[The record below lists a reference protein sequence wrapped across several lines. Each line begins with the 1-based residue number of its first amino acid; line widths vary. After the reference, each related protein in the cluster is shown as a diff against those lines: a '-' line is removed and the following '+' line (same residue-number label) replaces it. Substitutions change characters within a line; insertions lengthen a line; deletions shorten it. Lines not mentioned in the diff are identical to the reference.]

1 MTGINSQLDSIFN
14 EWEKLVPKDMFV
26 RDGIMRT
33 IPNADKVWSTSKR
46 RIAFMMKDKS
56 DGTGDDARNWLID
69 NDDPNNQKNRRLG
82 TKLFRNIA
90 CVLYGLKHDECDYAN
105 VANDALLIDCLLKVP
120 FAYIECKKE
129 AGKGSLDDSVLQQYL
144 RGAHGTY
151 LHQELSILQPNIYVC
166 SGWPINDFIRNMYAP
181 EELYIQS
188 NNLAYHIPSK
198 TLIILGYHPTAR
210 TIYPPKNFAGV
221 MNHYKDFLATD
232 YGKDFL
238 ASVSTQ

>member
-1 MTGINSQLDSIFN
+1 MAGINSQLDSIFN
-14 EWEKLVPKDMFV
+14 DWEKLVPEYKFV

-33 IPNADKVWSTSKR
+33 FPDTDEAWLKSKR

-56 DGTGDDARNWLID
+56 DGTGDDVRNWLID
-69 NDDPNNQKNRRLG
+69 NEDPNNQKNRRLG

-105 VANDALLIDCLLKVP
+105 VANDALLIDCLLNVP

-129 AGKGSLDDSVLQQYL
+129 AGKGNLDDSVLQQYL
-144 RGAHGTY
+144 RGTHGEY
-151 LHQELSILQPNIYVC
+151 LQSELSILQPNIYVC
-166 SGWPINDFIRNMYAP
+166 SGWPINDFVRNMFAP

-210 TIYPPKNFAGV
+210 TIHPPKNFAGV
-221 MNHYKDFLATD
+221 MEHYRKFLTTN
-232 YGKDFL
+232 YGKEFL
-238 ASVSTQ
+238 ASVATL